1 MHVFFVIVIAFCL
14 QQDLLP
20 NYELLISE
28 YSRKQGF
35 EFACEMKQRMI
46 TDILKNTYW
55 ILECLWVLF
64 LYQSIVI
71 TDSGEGLLCALVI

>member
-1 MHVFFVIVIAFCL
+1 MRVFFVIVVAFWL

-35 EFACEMKQRMI
+35 EFACEMKQRII
-46 TDILKNTYW
+46 TDILENTYC
-55 ILECLWVLF
+55 ILKHF
-64 LYQSIVI
+64 
-71 TDSGEGLLCALVI
+71 